1 MKSFNSVD
9 NLNNGT
15 DVNNA
20 GNVNS
25 AGNVN
30 NAGNANNAGNQSN
43 VKKESNDS
51 GALKEK
57 VALIYMAAGNSR
69 RFGEN
74 KLLYKIDGKPMYLH
88 LFERLCE
95 ICGND
100 AGYSLY
106 LVTRYD
112 EIMKT
117 QCGGNFK
124 AVYAPLAK
132 DGA

>member
-30 NAGNANNAGNQSN
+30 NAGNANNASNQSN

-51 GALKEK
+51 GALNEK

-74 KLLYKIDGKPMYLH
+74 KLLYKINLLIPESNK
-88 LFERLCE
+88 
-95 ICGND
+95 
-100 AGYSLY
+100 LY
-106 LVTRYD
+106 KY
-112 EIMKT
+112 
-117 QCGGNFK
+117 
-124 AVYAPLAK
+124 PAK
-132 DGA
+132 DFFQNILLLHFIN